1 MDDAFMTEL
10 AQAMATHSPLPR
22 FPSGITVEQAYAGQ
36 PAVSRKVGPTA
47 GYKAGITNELIQRKL
62 GLDQPLLG
70 HLYRS
75 GEQPGGAVLAHR
87 PHAAIECELGIIV
100 DAQGQPCWIVP
111 ALEFV
116 HLRFTAPEDVSAAN
130 LVLCN
135 LGADQFML
143 GQPQPWLSGLEALM
157 ESSTIRLFRDNQ
169 LIQQACA
176 LSSMNGPEE
185 AGEWMLDQIRNHQ
198 WPVTEG
204 TLLMTGTC
212 GDAIPF
218 QPGSYRAD
226 YGPLGQI
233 EFSIAPV

>member
-1 MDDAFMTEL
+1 LML
-10 AQAMATHSPLPR
+10 CKLRLSQLLPGD
-22 FPSGITVEQAYAGQ
+22 FC
-36 PAVSRKVGPTA
+36 
-47 GYKAGITNELIQRKL
+47 
-62 GLDQPLLG
+62 
-70 HLYRS
+70 RS
-75 GEQPGGAVLAHR
+75 GEQLGGALFAHR
-87 PHAAIECELGIIV
+87 GRAASGCELGIIV

-169 LIQQACA
+169 LTQQACA

-185 AGEWMLDQIRNHQ
+185 AGEWM
-198 WPVTEG
+198 
-204 TLLMTGTC
+204 
-212 GDAIPF
+212 
-218 QPGSYRAD
+218 
-226 YGPLGQI
+226 
-233 EFSIAPV
+233 

>member
-10 AQAMATHSPLPR
+10 AQALATYSPLQR
-22 FPSGITVEQAYAGQ
+22 VPSVITAEQAYAWQ

-62 GLDQPLLG
+62 RLDQPLLG

-100 DAQGQPCWIVP
+100 DAQAQPCWTGP
-111 ALEFV
+111 AWEFG
-116 HLRFTAPEDVSAAN
+116 HLRFTAPAALAAAN

-169 LIQQACA
+169 LTQQACA

-204 TLLMTGTC
+204 TLLMTGT
-212 GDAIPF
+212 
-218 QPGSYRAD
+218 
-226 YGPLGQI
+226 
-233 EFSIAPV
+233 